1 MNTNNLEHEN
11 IYTKDHTTLIS
22 VKDNFK
28 NIISI
33 DTNSNINE
41 DDSPI
46 ITITPCNSIDDTF
59 DNLKPQINTPALN
72 RPSPETNDIDIKM
85 INSLDKN
92 RNYYKMIFCYFIFLL
107 LGFLGGLF
115 INLISN
121 FNMINFDMLF
131 NIVISPIV
139 YYHSPRNILMN
150 LDKFNLFKYYF
161 IPFIIGLH
169 FRFFDKIPGFS
180 QFILDPYYIKNSL
193 QITLL
198 IVVLTII
205 LTLSIYYIYISS
217 NPILNS
223 VLFICEIV
231 LTLISCYYYLLDN
244 GYIHIHHYF
253 IGLIIML
260 VSKNYHSKIVV
271 IAHAIA
277 YAIYIEGISVYGFD
291 TLFWKA

>member
-1 MNTNNLEHEN
+1 MINNTLSVNLKDSLNDSLHENLNNLDNSLHESIHN
-11 IYTKDHTTLIS
+11 LDDIHREIVSNNVSNY
-22 VKDNFK
+22 
-28 NIISI
+28 I
-33 DTNSNINE
+33 DTIPKENTISNNVL
-41 DDSPI
+41 D
-46 ITITPCNSIDDTF
+46 
-59 DNLKPQINTPALN
+59 
-72 RPSPETNDIDIKM
+72 DIDTTK
-85 INSLDKN
+85 INITDKN
-92 RNYYKMIFCYFIFLL
+92 KNYYKMIFCYFIFLL
-107 LGFLGGLF
+107 MGFLGGIF

-121 FNMINFDMLF
+121 HTMINFDMLF

-150 LDKFNLFKYYF
+150 LDKINLLKYYF
-161 IPFIIGLH
+161 IPFIIGLV
-169 FRFFDKIPGFS
+169 FRFFDRIPGFS

-223 VLFICEIV
+223 ALFLCEIT
-231 LTLISCYYYLLDN
+231 LTIISCYFYLLNN
-244 GYIHIHHYF
+244 GHIHIHHYF

-271 IAHAIA
+271 IAHAIS
-277 YAIYIEGISVYGFD
+277 YAIYIEGISGYGFD
-291 TLFWKA
+291 PLFWKL